1 MVYIW
6 YIIYIYGR
14 GRRFPERTSIR
25 IIELEKKQCFTVVKW
40 RFFMLFFSLL
50 VSFNYGSIFFRPSKL
65 KSVMDPHIFVFLV
78 LSFSP
83 LELRGGLF
91 VLYQRSLEKGI
102 IYCVSTGILMWCCFS
117 LVIHSDFAYHQN
129 FRVLWVSCFFCFYT
143 KALVQDISTTIEGT
157 NQAAGNFSLPTP
169 WSVPVHSRHFPNQ
182 AFCLHSAL
190 LERCDVYTPPL
201 HASYMNVFTPHLFT
215 QVTWT
220 LLHPT
225 PAHPFPPHYSCMTS
239 TRELTLA

>member
-1 MVYIW
+1 M
-6 YIIYIYGR
+6 
-14 GRRFPERTSIR
+14 
-25 IIELEKKQCFTVVKW
+25 
-40 RFFMLFFSLL
+40 FFL
-50 VSFNYGSIFFRPSKL
+50 
-65 KSVMDPHIFVFLV
+65 VFL
-78 LSFSP
+78 FSP
-83 LELRGGLF
+83 LELRGAHF

-129 FRVLWVSCFFCFYT
+129 FWVLWVSCFFCFYT
-143 KALVQDISTTIEGT
+143 KALVHDISTTIEGT

-169 WSVPVHSRHFPNQ
+169 WSVRVHSRYFPNQ

-225 PAHPFPPHYSCMTS
+225 PPQPIPPHDSCMTS

>member
-1 MVYIW
+1 M
-6 YIIYIYGR
+6 
-14 GRRFPERTSIR
+14 
-25 IIELEKKQCFTVVKW
+25 W
-40 RFFMLFFSLL
+40 R
-50 VSFNYGSIFFRPSKL
+50 
-65 KSVMDPHIFVFLV
+65 
-78 LSFSP
+78 
-83 LELRGGLF
+83 
-91 VLYQRSLEKGI
+91 
-102 IYCVSTGILMWCCFS
+102 CFS

-169 WSVPVHSRHFPNQ
+169 WSARVHSRHFPNQ

-190 LERCDVYTPPL
+190 LECCDVYTPPL

-225 PAHPFPPHYSCMTS
+225 PPHPTPPLPPPWLMHDKHKRTYTNVAWRMRDKYKITYTS
-239 TRELTLA
+239 VAWCRRHNYKRTYTSVTWHMPEKYITWL

>member
-1 MVYIW
+1 MFHCGKIEIFHVVLFIVNV
-6 YIIYIYGR
+6 
-14 GRRFPERTSIR
+14 FQLR
-25 IIELEKKQCFTVVKW
+25 II
-40 RFFMLFFSLL
+40 FFSS
-50 VSFNYGSIFFRPSKL
+50 VEVEVNYGPSQYFFFWCSYFL
-65 KSVMDPHIFVFLV
+65 HWNYEVHI
-78 LSFSP
+78 
-83 LELRGGLF
+83 F

-102 IYCVSTGILMWCCFS
+102 IYCVSTGILMWRCFS

-169 WSVPVHSRHFPNQ
+169 WSVRVHSRHFPNQ

-225 PAHPFPPHYSCMTS
+225 PPHPTPPHPFPPHDSCMTS
-239 TRELTLA
+239 TRELTLT